1 MEFYGKWYGQD
12 EFGLVGTPVH
22 DPCTIAYLLKPE
34 IFETHSAYLD
44 VETQGQLT
52 AGETV
57 VDFAGLMNQKP
68 NVKVIMGLDWQR
80 FVDLI
85 IDLLHHFD

>member
-1 MEFYGKWYGQD
+1 M
-12 EFGLVGTPVH
+12 
-22 DPCTIAYLLKPE
+22 AYLLKPG
-34 IFETHSAYLD
+34 IFEIHPAYLD

-52 AGETV
+52 AGETI

-68 NVKVIMGLDWQR
+68 NAKVIMNLDRQR
-80 FVDLI
+80 FVDSI

>member
-1 MEFYGKWYGQD
+1 MIECD
-12 EFGLVGTPVH
+12 S
-22 DPCTIAYLLKPE
+22 IAYLLKPE

-57 VDFAGLMNQKP
+57 IDFAGLMNQKP
-68 NVKVIMGLDWQR
+68 NVKVIMDLDRQR

>member
-1 MEFYGKWYGQD
+1 MIECD
-12 EFGLVGTPVH
+12 S
-22 DPCTIAYLLKPE
+22 IAYLLKPE
-34 IFETHSAYLD
+34 IFEAQPAYLD

-52 AGETV
+52 AGEMV

-68 NVKVIMGLDWQR
+68 NAKVLMNLDRQR